1 MTGGVKLCYYCMLKK
16 VKEKYPN
23 APKIHIIL
31 DQGPYNKSVV
41 TKEFAQKNN
50 IKLHFLPTYSP
61 NLNPIE
67 RIWKL
72 MNEYVRNNRFFSIP
86 KEFNDAIFNFFFKT
100 WPTIGLSLASRINDN
115 FQTVIKPENA
125 LSAVS
130 F

>member
-1 MTGGVKLCYYCMLKK
+1 
-16 VKEKYPN
+16 
-23 APKIHIIL
+23 
-31 DQGPYNKSVV
+31 
-41 TKEFAQKNN
+41 
-50 IKLHFLPTYSP
+50 
-61 NLNPIE
+61 
-67 RIWKL
+67 

-100 WPTIGLSLASRINDN
+100 WPTIGLSMASRINDN